1 MPKKPSAKK
10 SSGKMG
16 MAHEKAEMKHIEAL
30 EHMHKGM
37 KKKPKKAK
45 K

>member
-1 MPKKPSAKK
+1 MAKAKSK

-16 MAHEKAEMKHIEAL
+16 SAAHERAEMKHIEAL

-37 KKKPKKAK
+37 KHKPKKAK